1 MALFGGPKKEE
12 RGLKP
17 GFREM
22 KWGEAPRPG
31 MTLLEESG
39 DDRSY
44 TTPGDDLE
52 LGGAPLNRIIYKY
65 WQNRLAEVQLEIPP
79 ASVDAVFRHV
89 TAEWGKS
96 ARPNRFI
103 EDYNWQNDR
112 QGVEGTT
119 ASFSKNPN
127 TRAAVLQIVSRYI
140 LAKRTLVQPPE
151 IPAKL

>member
-1 MALFGGPKKEE
+1 MALFGGPRTEG

-31 MTLLEESG
+31 MSLLEESG
-39 DDRSY
+39 DDRFY

-52 LGGAPLNRIIYKY
+52 FGGAPLNRIIYKY

-89 TAEWGKS
+89 TAEWGKPD
-96 ARPNRFI
+96 RPNRFI
-103 EDYNWQNDR
+103 EDYNWQNDKL
-112 QGVEGTT
+112 GVEGTT

-127 TRAAVLQIVSRYI
+127 TRAAVLLIVSRYI
-140 LAKRTLVQPPE
+140 LAKRTIVPPPE
-151 IPAKL
+151 LPAKP